1 MLIHYR
7 MAEQQ
12 EKPKYNSTFKEIK
25 KWKSGIEAQDKYLV
39 FSLITDNDTGKKK
52 LFLNEQGKTK
62 AGEKYSKKGV
72 VIPVALASEVADS
85 LKIASAT
92 EVTG

>member
-1 MLIHYR
+1 

-12 EKPKYNSTFKEIK
+12 EKPKYNSKFTEIK
-25 KWKSGIEAQDKYLV
+25 RWKSSEAQDKELV
-39 FSLITDNDTGKKK
+39 FSLITDLDTGKKK
-52 LFLNEQGKTK
+52 FFLNEQGKTK
-62 AGEKYSKKGV
+62 AGEKYSKKGT

-85 LKIASAT
+85 LRIASAT